1 MARRADKVR
10 VYPFEFESCIAIVIE
25 PVGGPALARAV
36 TALAV
41 LLLVLL
47 ELAAM
52 HVPMACITGRRRAPV
67 HARHPGRVAGRV
79 GPLPAMTI
87 HAVGLLV
94 SACQWI
100 AGLAGMIVGPDAER
114 GGIRSMTS
122 RAVAFC
128 HLALELSGVAICVAL
143 LAFARRGDEATD
155 RRVLKQDMA
164 TDTRNR

>member
-1 MARRADKVR
+1 MN
-10 VYPFEFESCIAIVIE
+10 PFELESRIAIVFE
-25 PVGGPALARAV
+25 PVGRPALRRTV
-36 TALAV
+36 TSFTV
-41 LLLVLL
+41 LLLVLH

-52 HVPMACITGRRRAPV
+52 RVGMASIAGRRRASVPTRR
-67 HARHPGRVAGRV
+67 AGRVAGRV
-79 GPLPAMTI
+79 GPLLSMTI

-94 SACQWI
+94 GACQGV
-100 AGLAGMIVGPDAER
+100 AGLARMIVGPDAER

-155 RRVLKQDMA
+155 RRVLKQDMT